1 MTKKIIARLLLWTG
15 VTGLLRRA
23 RKRRV
28 LILYLHSVIDPS
40 TATWTPLRT
49 HFPLD
54 RLRRQLAV
62 LSRHYQWLSLDE
74 ALEVL
79 SGEKPP
85 VSNGVVLTFDD
96 GYRNNMELA
105 LPVLEE
111 YGIKPVFF
119 VATGMLDSRTPYW
132 FERLDYAIQQLEQPA
147 RVRIGS
153 RSLTFTPGDREA
165 LRTTYAELRLL
176 AKEHFDDDSEFYT
189 FVDGVSQRLEKAAG
203 KALADIQKDDLCS
216 ATLSK
221 DDLANLASSGRATI
235 GSHTVDH
242 VRLDVVDEA
251 TCREQLQQS
260 RKYIEEATGEAC
272 RHFCYPNGNWNALA
286 AQAVADAG
294 YASAVTTDVGSN
306 AVGDDP
312 YTLKRVHMP
321 AIDDPAVLLLFMARV
336 PAGNRRAKPV
346 AAGPAT

>member
-1 MTKKIIARLLLWTG
+1 M
-15 VTGLLRRA
+15 
-23 RKRRV
+23 
-28 LILYLHSVIDPS
+28 LILCLHSVIDPS
-40 TATWTPLRT
+40 TVTWKPLRT
-49 HFPLD
+49 HFPVD

-62 LSRHYQWLSLDE
+62 ISRHYRWLSLDD

-79 SGEKPP
+79 AGRKPP

-96 GYRNNMELA
+96 GYRNNMEVA

-119 VATGMLDSRTPYW
+119 VASGMLDSRAPYW

-147 RVRIGS
+147 QVRIGS

-165 LRTTYAELRLL
+165 LRTTYAELRQL
-176 AKEHFDDDSEFYT
+176 AKEHFEDDREFYT
-189 FVDGVSQRLEKAAG
+189 FVDGVSQRLEKASG

-216 ATLSK
+216 ATLST
-221 DDLANLASSGRATI
+221 DDLASLSSSGRAII

-242 VRLDVVDEA
+242 VRLDIVDEV
-251 TCREQLQQS
+251 TRMEQLEQS
-260 RKYIEEATGEAC
+260 RKDIEAATGEAC
-272 RHFCYPNGNWNALA
+272 RHFCYPNGNWNPSV

-312 YTLKRVHMP
+312 YALKRIHMP

-336 PAGNRRAKPV
+336 PGGNRPAKRV
-346 AAGPAT
+346 AGAAG